1 VSSLAPRLVHSTLDE
16 IERIYDLQQ
25 RNRAAV
31 GTTTA
36 AQRIEKLKRLER
48 TILDRRDE
56 IRMAMWDDYRKPA
69 AEVDLSEVYP
79 VVSEARHA
87 ARHLRKWMKPKRV
100 STPLALLGSRSSVV
114 YEPKGVV
121 LIISPWNFPFNLTL
135 GPLVSAIAAGN
146 CVMIK
151 PSEMTPASTAC
162 MKRILADLFDEDEV
176 AVIEGDA
183 SVAEALLRKKFDHIF
198 FTGSPAVGKIVMKAA
213 AEHLTSVTL
222 ELGGKSPAIVDAS
235 ANLTEA
241 ARRIAWG
248 KFLNCGQICIAPDY
262 ALVHESVRDEFLA
275 KLRASLDS
283 HGEASAARGWL
294 VNDRHAARVK
304 RLIDTAVEQGATV
317 VMGGTGSGRDL
328 APTVLAD
335 VPPDAPVM
343 QEEIF
348 GPILPVITYRTLD
361 EAFAIINAR
370 EHPLVLYIFSRT
382 KSAVSEILRR
392 TRAGGTTVN
401 QTLVHFYQLE
411 LPFGGVGNSG
421 VGKSHGFHGFEAFSN
436 PRGLLEQKL
445 PYSAIELLYP
455 PYKGKLKQFLIDFTV
470 RWL

>member
-1 VSSLAPRLVHSTLDE
+1 
-16 IERIYDLQQ
+16 
-25 RNRAAV
+25 
-31 GTTTA
+31 
-36 AQRIEKLKRLER
+36 
-48 TILDRRDE
+48 
-56 IRMAMWDDYRKPA
+56 
-69 AEVDLSEVYP
+69 
-79 VVSEARHA
+79 
-87 ARHLRKWMKPKRV
+87 
-100 STPLALLGSRSSVV
+100 
-114 YEPKGVV
+114 
-121 LIISPWNFPFNLTL
+121 
-135 GPLVSAIAAGN
+135 
-146 CVMIK
+146 
-151 PSEMTPASTAC
+151 
-162 MKRILADLFDEDEV
+162 ILADLFDEDEV

-262 ALVHESVRDEFLA
+262 ALVHESVRDEFLV

-283 HGEASAARGWL
+283 HGDASAARGWL

-348 GPILPVITYRTLD
+348 GPILPVVTYRTLD
-361 EAFAIINAR
+361 EAFAIINAK

-382 KSAVSEILRR
+382 KSAVREILRR